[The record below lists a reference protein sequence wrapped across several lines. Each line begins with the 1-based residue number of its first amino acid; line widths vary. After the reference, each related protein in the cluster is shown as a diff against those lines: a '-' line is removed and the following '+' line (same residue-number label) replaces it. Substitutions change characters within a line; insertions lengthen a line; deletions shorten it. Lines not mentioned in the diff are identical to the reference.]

1 MERNDY
7 LIRKKIVKYML
18 TGVMTTVALQLGNV
32 VDAMIVGNLIGSL
45 GNGAITAGT
54 PYVYVLQAA
63 AILLGSGG
71 AVTMAILLGKRDLEN
86 AGRVMGF
93 SMVISILYPL
103 IFVCL
108 SPVLIPA
115 FLNLCGASGE
125 LLSMIKDMIT
135 VYTFGMPVLSFAIT
149 MAYLMNIDNH
159 PTLSAVMHITANVVN
174 LISDFLLLKLTPLGM
189 KGAALSTVLG
199 YLVAGLI
206 FIPIYFK
213 SSNRMV
219 KIDFTKIFRGNK
231 YILVTCKNG
240 LPNLVNL
247 IMTVIS
253 ISLIN
258 SVVLKSLGDDYF
270 SAYSVINN
278 TQLIVQ
284 MFLNGVT
291 SVIASVAGV
300 LYGEKDFY
308 GMRRVLKRVLGAVAV
323 VCAALMLLFIIAP
336 KLLAKLYG
344 FDNETIMPELLL
356 GLRVFSLS
364 FLFYAFNAM
373 AQNYYRTIGQTML
386 SSISIALQMIV
397 IKIPLMLLGLKIHGF
412 IGLFVTLIFSEIIA
426 FLILNAVRLILQLA
440 GKVPKKG
447 FMAIPVKNSGNICD
461 FTISG
466 KDGSA
471 LDVTEKVIAYCR
483 EENLP
488 SETALQLGVAV
499 EELILNIEDHGYK
512 DKKSKYIDVCLS
524 KNGDRYYLRLR
535 DDGIPFDPTSYESK
549 EEHDEDEITGLE
561 LIRKLA
567 LKITYM
573 RVLNLN
579 NTIIEIEKGAIGGK
593 AND

>member
-1 MERNDY
+1 
-7 LIRKKIVKYML
+7 
-18 TGVMTTVALQLGNV
+18 
-32 VDAMIVGNLIGSL
+32 
-45 GNGAITAGT
+45 
-54 PYVYVLQAA
+54 
-63 AILLGSGG
+63 
-71 AVTMAILLGKRDLEN
+71 
-86 AGRVMGF
+86 
-93 SMVISILYPL
+93 
-103 IFVCL
+103 
-108 SPVLIPA
+108 
-115 FLNLCGASGE
+115 
-125 LLSMIKDMIT
+125 
-135 VYTFGMPVLSFAIT
+135 
-149 MAYLMNIDNH
+149 
-159 PTLSAVMHITANVVN
+159 
-174 LISDFLLLKLTPLGM
+174 
-189 KGAALSTVLG
+189 
-199 YLVAGLI
+199 
-206 FIPIYFK
+206 
-213 SSNRMV
+213 
-219 KIDFTKIFRGNK
+219 
-231 YILVTCKNG
+231 
-240 LPNLVNL
+240 
-247 IMTVIS
+247 
-253 ISLIN
+253 
-258 SVVLKSLGDDYF
+258 
-270 SAYSVINN
+270 
-278 TQLIVQ
+278 
-284 MFLNGVT
+284 
-291 SVIASVAGV
+291 
-300 LYGEKDFY
+300 
-308 GMRRVLKRVLGAVAV
+308 
-323 VCAALMLLFIIAP
+323 MLLFIIAP

-579 NTIIEIEKGAIGGK
+579 NTIIEIDKGAIGGNT
-593 AND
+593 ND